1 VTVASGAAG
10 ACAARARPRALA
22 DAAGRAAAAAWLD
35 EIGATE
41 AGRALG
47 DILTAHPGA
56 AALIGAIATSSP
68 YLWDLAR
75 ADPGRLVTLLQSDPD
90 ARLAATLA
98 RVAREVPA
106 AVSRADAMRLLR
118 EMKAE
123 AALLIALADIGGL
136 WEVMRV
142 TRALTD
148 VADTAVGAA
157 VRHLLAGAARSGQLA
172 PVDPDR
178 PEVGSGYIVLAMGKM
193 GGGELN
199 YSSDIDLIVF
209 FDPAAPALTT
219 GVEAG
224 GVYVRLTRQLVKM
237 LQERTVEGYVFRVD
251 LRLRPDPS
259 ATQIAVSVPAG
270 LDYYE
275 SRGQNW
281 ERAAM
286 IKARACAG
294 DIAAGKTMLAELS
307 PFVWRKYLDFAAL
320 GDIHEMKRQIQAY
333 RGHGEVAVEGHNI
346 KLGRGGI
353 REIEFFVQTQQL
365 IAGGRHPQLRGPETL
380 ATLRALS
387 EGGWIDAAARDDLE
401 RAYLFLRTVEHRL
414 QMVADEQTH
423 TLPSTRAELDAFAHF
438 LGYSDR
444 DAFAQVLLGHLQAV
458 QAHYVRLFEDAP
470 ARAAERR
477 GLVFPRD
484 ADAHETLDKLNAMGF
499 RQPLEASATV
509 RRWLAGA
516 PRALRGPAARSV
528 FAELVPLL
536 IDHVARAESP
546 DAALV
551 AFDRF
556 LGNLHGGVRLFS
568 LLRQNPDLVALVA
581 RVLGTAPR
589 LADILA
595 QHPQVMDTLIDS
607 AFFGAL
613 PGPEKLEG
621 SLSVSLAQS
630 ESYEDFLDRVRL
642 FGQEQIFLIGARIL
656 SGTVSAQQ
664 AGEAFAG
671 LADTVVRALHP
682 RVGLMFQST
691 HGVVPGGGSAV
702 LAMGKLGGRE
712 MTAASDLDLIVVY
725 DFDEAHPESDGARP
739 LHAAPYFARF
749 TQRLVNAMTT
759 RTNCGRL
766 YDVDMRLRPSGRSGP
781 VATSLAAFADYQHND
796 AWTWEHMALTRARVV
811 SASSPALAARVEAVI
826 REVLCTA
833 RDADMV
839 AGDVVEMRRAVAAEK
854 GDSARWDLK
863 NAAGGLVDI
872 EFIAQFLQLIHAAR
886 EPEILNPSTCRV
898 LEKATRLG
906 ILSIED
912 AEVLRPAER
921 LYHDLGQILRLCL
934 SAPFDPKSAGGS
946 LLSLL
951 ARAADLPDFP
961 KLDAHLAE
969 TQERVRKRFVAILGG
984 AP

>member
-1 VTVASGAAG
+1 MAPGAAAG
-10 ACAARARPRALA
+10 NCAARAAPRALA
-22 DAAGRAAAAAWLD
+22 DARGRAAVAAWLA
-35 EIGATE
+35 EIGSTD
-41 AGRALG
+41 AGQALRG
-47 DILTAHPGA
+47 IVSAHRGA
-56 AALIGAIATSSP
+56 GALIEAVATSSP
-68 YLWDLAR
+68 YLWDLVR
-75 ADPGRLVTLLQSDPD
+75 ADPGRLAALLEADPD
-90 ARLAATLA
+90 TRLAAILA
-98 RVAREVPA
+98 RVARDVA
-106 AVSRADAMRLLR
+106 ASPSQAEAMRLLR

-123 AALLIALADIGGL
+123 AALLIALADVGGL
-136 WEVMRV
+136 WEVTRV

-157 VRHLLAGAARSGQLA
+157 VRHLLTRAAHAGHLA
-172 PVDPDR
+172 PADPGR

-193 GGGELN
+193 GAGELN

-209 FDPAAPALTT
+209 FDPAAPALAA

-224 GVYVRLTRQLVKM
+224 GVHVRLTRQLVKM

-286 IKARACAG
+286 IKARPCAG
-294 DIAAGKTMLAELS
+294 DIAAGKVMLTELS

-320 GDIHEMKRQIQAY
+320 GDIHEMKRQIQAF

-365 IAGGRHPQLRGPETL
+365 IAGGRHPQLRGRETL

-401 RAYLFLRTVEHRL
+401 HAYLFLRTVEHRL

-423 TLPSTRAELDAFAHF
+423 TLPSTRAELDGFARF
-438 LGYSDR
+438 VGYPDR
-444 DAFAQVLLGHLQAV
+444 DAFAQVSLGHLRAV
-458 QAHYVRLFEDAP
+458 QAYYVRLFEDAP

-477 GLVFPRD
+477 GLVFPAD
-484 ADAHETLDKLNAMGF
+484 ADAHETLDKLNTMGF
-499 RQPLEASATV
+499 RQPLEASGTV
-509 RRWLAGA
+509 RRWLVGA
-516 PRALRGPAARSV
+516 PRALRGPAARAA
-528 FAELVPLL
+528 FADLVPLL
-536 IDHVARAESP
+536 IDHMARAESP
-546 DAALV
+546 DAALM

-556 LGNLHGGVRLFS
+556 LGNLHGGERLFS

-595 QHPQVMDTLIDS
+595 QHPQVMDTLIDA
-607 AFFGAL
+607 AFFGVL
-613 PGPEKLEG
+613 PGPERLEA
-621 SLSVSLAQS
+621 SLAVSLAQS

-664 AGEAFAG
+664 VGEAFAG
-671 LADTVVRALHP
+671 LADTVVRALHG
-682 RVGLMFQST
+682 RVGTMFQSI
-691 HGVVPGGGSAV
+691 HGTVPDGGSAV

-725 DFDEAHPESDGARP
+725 DFDAEHPDSDGKRP
-739 LHAAPYFARF
+739 LHASAYFARF
-749 TQRLVNAMTT
+749 TQRLINAMTT

-781 VATSLAAFADYQHND
+781 VATSIAAFADYQHD
-796 AWTWEHMALTRARVV
+796 EAWTWEHMALTRARVV
-811 SASSPALAARVEAVI
+811 SASSPALAARVEGVI
-826 REVLCTA
+826 RDLLCTA
-833 RDADMV
+833 RDPDMV
-839 AGDVVEMRRAVAAEK
+839 AGDVVEMRRAVAAER
-854 GDSARWDLK
+854 GDGARWDLK
-863 NAAGGLVDI
+863 NAAGGLIDI
-872 EFIAQFLQLIHAAR
+872 EFIAQYLQLIHAAR
-886 EPEILNPSTCRV
+886 EPEILNPSTGRV

-906 ILSIED
+906 ILSVED
-912 AEVLRPAER
+912 AEVLRAAER

-934 SAPFDPKSAGGS
+934 AGPFDPKSAGGS

-961 KLDAHLAE
+961 ALDAHLAE